1 MQELMD
7 ALNDLEAV
15 YIQNDWRREVIGINQ
30 AKNLIEHIYL
40 KKEKEQI
47 MDAWIEGGEYG
58 YLSQE
63 SDRVLAE
70 QYYNETFNT
79 TTTTT
84 HSGLVSLDEH
94 NSNAWS
100 TQVNMYS
107 NEPRPNG
114 IACPECGNE
123 LMDTN
128 PMMTLTSHPAKKD
141 VHCPKCE
148 YKGYRYENL

>member
-47 MDAWIEGGEYG
+47 IDAYEDGNYDYG
-58 YLSQE
+58 MGRSE
-63 SDRVLAE
+63 SE

-79 TTTTT
+79 K
-84 HSGLVSLDEH
+84 E
-94 NSNAWS
+94 
-100 TQVNMYS
+100 
-107 NEPRPNG
+107 R
-114 IACPECGNE
+114 
-123 LMDTN
+123 
-128 PMMTLTSHPAKKD
+128 
-141 VHCPKCE
+141 
-148 YKGYRYENL
+148 